1 MYLRALAMSNIILS
15 QIICLFVLIW
25 LKVIFYALHVEHIY
39 KFTQVVLEL
48 KKNMKKSIL
57 MIYFILRI
65 QKELYLYFMHFT
77 NIFKQITQIL
87 HS

>member
-1 MYLRALAMSNIILS
+1 
-15 QIICLFVLIW
+15 
-25 LKVIFYALHVEHIY
+25 
-39 KFTQVVLEL
+39 
-48 KKNMKKSIL
+48 MKKSIL

-87 HS
+87 HSQTKNQEENVFLFHPKSSGMQDPSD

>member
-25 LKVIFYALHVEHIY
+25 LKVIFYALHLEHIY

-48 KKNMKKSIL
+48 KNYEKINFDDLFYFEDSKGIL
-57 MIYFILRI
+57 SVFYAFYEYI
-65 QKELYLYFMHFT
+65 
-77 NIFKQITQIL
+77 
-87 HS
+87 